1 MEFSNKNKKKKN
13 NSKNNSSHSSGN
25 NSNISDENKNSLNNS
40 GNINIE
46 KNTNNNINIESSNQN
61 KQPSSSDA
69 SKEKLNQLK
78 NLKYIFPFLNEGQ
91 YPGKNE
97 DKTIKKYSISEYNDI
112 VSSINKNKSPLNKNK
127 YEEDILE
134 GKVNIIDKVIQK
146 HMPSSNDSKVIS
158 IHPGLTSLSLKIDK
172 NFNMMNDIG
181 YRLPNLI
188 ELNLQGSEIE
198 SIMDIGTSFN
208 KLEKLNVSGCGLT
221 DLSGIICFQNL
232 KELNASNNKIT
243 DLIDIE
249 MCEEL
254 KVIDLS
260 NNLLTDDNNLLFLN
274 SCPNLQKVILTGNK
288 FSSFNRDL
296 LDKNIQLIIK
306 YIYNN

>member
-1 MEFSNKNKKKKN
+1 MNIERKGKKKKN
-13 NSKNNSSHSSGN
+13 EHKSNSSHSSSSNGN
-25 NSNISDENKNSLNNS
+25 NSYNSNISDENKNSLNNVE
-40 GNINIE
+40 NINKD
-46 KNTNNNINIESSNQN
+46 KNINNNIEAQNQN
-61 KQPSSSDA
+61 KLQSST
-69 SKEKLNQLK
+69 KEQFK
-78 NLKYIFPFLNEGQ
+78 NLKYIFPFLNEELNAKDEGNKT
-91 YPGKNE
+91 KN
-97 DKTIKKYSISEYNDI
+97 YSISEYNKI
-112 VSSINKNKSPLNKNK
+112 VTSINNNKSVINRNK
-127 YEEDILE
+127 YEDDILE
-134 GKVNIIDKVIQK
+134 GKINIIDKVIQK
-146 HMPSSNDSKVIS
+146 HMPVSNDSKVIS

-208 KLEKLNVSGCGLT
+208 KLEKLNVSGCGLI

-254 KVIDLS
+254 KYVDLS
-260 NNLLTDDNNLLFLN
+260 NNLISDENNLLFLN
-274 SCPNLQKVILTGNK
+274 SCPNLQKVNMTGNK
-288 FSSFNRDL
+288 LKSFNREL
-296 LDKNIQLIIK
+296 LNKNIQLII
-306 YIYNN
+306 

>member
-1 MEFSNKNKKKKN
+1 MQISNKPKKKKN
-13 NSKNNSSHSSGN
+13 DSKNNSSHSSSN
-25 NSNISDENKNSLNNS
+25 NSNNSDENKNSLNNS
-40 GNINIE
+40 GNANKE
-46 KNTNNNINIESSNQN
+46 KNTNNNINNNPQIQKQQN
-61 KQPSSSDA
+61 TNE

-78 NLKYIFPFLNEGQ
+78 NLKYIFPFLNEELNQ
-91 YPGKNE
+91 KDDNNKSKN
-97 DKTIKKYSISEYNDI
+97 YSISEYNKI
-112 VSSINKNKSPLNKNK
+112 VSSINKNKSPTNTNK
-127 YEEDILE
+127 YEEEILE
-134 GKVNIIDKVIQK
+134 GKINIIDKVIQK
-146 HMPSSNDSKVIS
+146 YMPVSNDSKVIS

-208 KLEKLNVSGCGLT
+208 KLEKLNVSNCGLT

-232 KELNASNNKIT
+232 RELNAANNKIT

-254 KVIDLS
+254 KIIDLS
-260 NNLLTDDNNLLFLN
+260 INLITDENNLLFLN

-288 FSSFNRDL
+288 FKSLNREL
-296 LDKNIQLIIK
+296 LDKNIQLVI
-306 YIYNN
+306 

>member
-1 MEFSNKNKKKKN
+1 MQKSNKNKKKKN
-13 NSKNNSSHSSGN
+13 DSKNNSSYSSGN

-40 GNINIE
+40 GNSNKE
-46 KNTNNNINIESSNQN
+46 KNINNNLNIESSNQN
-61 KQPSSSDA
+61 KQQLSPADG
-69 SKEKLNQLK
+69 KNEKLNQLK
-78 NLKYIFPFLNEGQ
+78 NLKYLFPFLNEGQ
-91 YPGKNE
+91 LNIKDEDNKIKN
-97 DKTIKKYSISEYNDI
+97 YSISEYNKI
-112 VSSINKNKSPLNKNK
+112 VSSINKNKSPTNVNK

-134 GKVNIIDKVIQK
+134 GKINIIDKVIQK
-146 HMPSSNDSKVIS
+146 YMPVSKDSKVIS
-158 IHPGLTSLSLKIDK
+158 INPGLTTLSLKIDK

-198 SIMDIGTSFN
+198 SIMDIGTSFI
-208 KLEKLNVSGCGLT
+208 KLEKLNVSGCNLI

-254 KVIDLS
+254 KIIDLS
-260 NNLLTDDNNLLFLN
+260 NNLISDENNLLFLN
-274 SCPNLQKVILTGNK
+274 SCPKLQKVILTGNK
-288 FSSFNRDL
+288 LKAFNKDL
-296 LDKNIQLIIK
+296 LDKNIQLII
-306 YIYNN
+306 

>member
-1 MEFSNKNKKKKN
+1 MQKSIKTKKKKN
-13 NSKNNSSHSSGN
+13 DSKNNSSHSSSN
-25 NSNISDENKNSLNNS
+25 NSHNSNISDENKNSLNNS
-40 GNINIE
+40 GNNNKE
-46 KNTNNNINIESSNQN
+46 KNINNNINQNIQIQENKQQNQN
-61 KQPSSSDA
+61 
-69 SKEKLNQLK
+69 EVKLNQLK
-78 NLKYIFPFLNEGQ
+78 NLKYIFPFLNEGLNQ
-91 YPGKNE
+91 KDDDKN
-97 DKTIKKYSISEYNDI
+97 KNYSISEYNKI
-112 VSSINKNKSPLNKNK
+112 VSSINKNKSLTSTNK
-127 YEEDILE
+127 YEEGILE
-134 GKVNIIDKVIQK
+134 GKINIIDKVIQK
-146 HMPSSNDSKVIS
+146 HMPVSNDSKVIS

-254 KVIDLS
+254 KIIDLS
-260 NNLLTDDNNLLFLN
+260 NNLITDENNLLFLN

-288 FSSFNRDL
+288 LKTFNKEI
-296 LDKNIQLIIK
+296 LDKNIQLII
-306 YIYNN
+306 

>member
-1 MEFSNKNKKKKN
+1 MQISNKPKKKKN
-13 NSKNNSSHSSGN
+13 DSKNNSSHSSSN
-25 NSNISDENKNSLNNS
+25 NSNNSDENKNSLNNS
-40 GNINIE
+40 GNANKE
-46 KNTNNNINIESSNQN
+46 KNTNNNINNNPQIQKQQN
-61 KQPSSSDA
+61 TNE

-78 NLKYIFPFLNEGQ
+78 NLKYIFPFLNEELNQ
-91 YPGKNE
+91 KDDNNKSKN
-97 DKTIKKYSISEYNDI
+97 YSISEYNKI
-112 VSSINKNKSPLNKNK
+112 VSSINKNKSPTNTNK
-127 YEEDILE
+127 YEEEILE
-134 GKVNIIDKVIQK
+134 GKINIIDKVIQK
-146 HMPSSNDSKVIS
+146 YMPVSNDSKVIS

-208 KLEKLNVSGCGLT
+208 KLEKLNVSNCGLT

-232 KELNASNNKIT
+232 RELNAANNKIT

-254 KVIDLS
+254 KIIDLS
-260 NNLLTDDNNLLFLN
+260 NNLITDENNLLFLN
-274 SCPNLQKVILTGNK
+274 SCPNLQKVFLTGNK
-288 FSSFNRDL
+288 FKSLNREL
-296 LDKNIQLIIK
+296 LDKNIQLVI
-306 YIYNN
+306 

>member
-1 MEFSNKNKKKKN
+1 MQISSKIKDKKKKN
-13 NSKNNSSHSSGN
+13 DSKNNSSHSSSN

-40 GNINIE
+40 GNNNKE
-46 KNTNNNINIESSNQN
+46 KNSNNNNTNQNIPSQN
-61 KQPSSSDA
+61 KQQSA
-69 SKEKLNQLK
+69 NEEKLKQLK
-78 NLKYIFPFLNEGQ
+78 NLKYLFPFLNEESENDKS
-91 YPGKNE
+91 KN
-97 DKTIKKYSISEYNDI
+97 YSISEYNKI
-112 VSSINKNKSPLNKNK
+112 VSSINKNQSPTNTNK
-127 YEEDILE
+127 YEEEILE
-134 GKVNIIDKVIQK
+134 GKINIIDKVIQK
-146 HMPSSNDSKVIS
+146 HMPVSNDSKVIS

-172 NFNMMNDIG
+172 DFNMMNDIG

-188 ELNLQGSEIE
+188 ELNLKGSEIE
-198 SIMDIGTSFN
+198 SIMDIGTSFY

-254 KVIDLS
+254 KIIDLS
-260 NNLLTDDNNLLFLN
+260 NNLISDENNLLFLN

-288 FSSFNRDL
+288 LKTFNKDL
-296 LDKNIQLIIK
+296 LDKNIQLII
-306 YIYNN
+306 

>member
-1 MEFSNKNKKKKN
+1 MQISNKAKKKKN
-13 NSKNNSSHSSGN
+13 DSKHNSSHSSSN
-25 NSNISDENKNSLNNS
+25 NSNNSDENKNSLNNS
-40 GNINIE
+40 GNANKE
-46 KNTNNNINIESSNQN
+46 KNTNNNIINNPQSQKQQN
-61 KQPSSSDA
+61 TNE

-78 NLKYIFPFLNEGQ
+78 NLKYIFPFLNEELNQ
-91 YPGKNE
+91 KDDNKKIKN
-97 DKTIKKYSISEYNDI
+97 YSISEYNKI
-112 VSSINKNKSPLNKNK
+112 VSSINKNKSPTNINK

-134 GKVNIIDKVIQK
+134 GKINIIDKVIQK
-146 HMPSSNDSKVIS
+146 YMPASNDSKVIS

-208 KLEKLNVSGCGLT
+208 KLEKLNVSNCGLT

-232 KELNASNNKIT
+232 RELNAANNKIT

-254 KVIDLS
+254 KIIDLS
-260 NNLLTDDNNLLFLN
+260 NNLITDENNLLFLN

-288 FSSFNRDL
+288 FKSLNKEM
-296 LDKNIQLIIK
+296 LDKNIQLVI
-306 YIYNN
+306 

>member
-1 MEFSNKNKKKKN
+1 MQNSNKTNKKKN
-13 NSKNNSSHSSGN
+13 DSKNNSSNSS
-25 NSNISDENKNSLNNS
+25 SNISDENKNNLNNS
-40 GNINIE
+40 GNANKDKNI
-46 KNTNNNINIESSNQN
+46 NNNLNIDSN
-61 KQPSSSDA
+61 
-69 SKEKLNQLK
+69 EKINQLK
-78 NLKYIFPFLNEGQ
+78 NLKYIFPFLNEDQ
-91 YPGKNE
+91 LISKENENKIKN
-97 DKTIKKYSISEYNDI
+97 YSASEYNNI
-112 VSSINKNKSPLNKNK
+112 VTSINKNKSPINTNKL
-127 YEEDILE
+127 EEEILE
-134 GKVNIIDKVIQK
+134 GKINIIDKVIQK
-146 HMPSSNDSKVIS
+146 YMPASNDSKVIS

-172 NFNMMNDIG
+172 NFNMLNDIG

-260 NNLLTDDNNLLFLN
+260 NNLISNENNLLFLN
-274 SCPNLQKVILTGNK
+274 SCPNLKKVILTGNK
-288 FSSFNRDL
+288 LKDFNKNL
-296 LDKNIQLIIK
+296 LDKNIQLIL
-306 YIYNN
+306 

>member
-1 MEFSNKNKKKKN
+1 MEFSNKSKKKKN

-40 GNINIE
+40 GNINKE
-46 KNTNNNINIESSNQN
+46 KSTNNNINIESSNQN
-61 KQPSSSDA
+61 KLPSSSDV

-91 YPGKNE
+91 FAGKNE

-232 KELNASNNKIT
+232 KELNASNNKIA

-296 LDKNIQLIIK
+296 LDKNIQLVI
-306 YIYNN
+306 

>member
-1 MEFSNKNKKKKN
+1 MQISNKTKAKKKKN
-13 NSKNNSSHSSGN
+13 DSKNNSSHSSSN

-40 GNINIE
+40 GNNNKE
-46 KNTNNNINIESSNQN
+46 RNSNNSNTNQNIPSQN
-61 KQPSSSDA
+61 KQQSVNE
-69 SKEKLNQLK
+69 EKLKQLK
-78 NLKYIFPFLNEGQ
+78 NLKYLFPFLNEESENDKS
-91 YPGKNE
+91 KN
-97 DKTIKKYSISEYNDI
+97 YSISEYNKI
-112 VSSINKNKSPLNKNK
+112 VSSINKNQSPTNTNK
-127 YEEDILE
+127 YEEEILE
-134 GKVNIIDKVIQK
+134 GKINIIDKVIQK
-146 HMPSSNDSKVIS
+146 HMPISNDSKVIS

-172 NFNMMNDIG
+172 DFNMMNDIG

-254 KVIDLS
+254 KIIDLS
-260 NNLLTDDNNLLFLN
+260 NNLISDENNLLFLN
-274 SCPNLQKVILTGNK
+274 SCPNLKKVILTGNK
-288 FSSFNRDL
+288 LKTFNKDL
-296 LDKNIQLIIK
+296 LDKNIQLII
-306 YIYNN
+306 

>member
-1 MEFSNKNKKKKN
+1 MHISNKPRKKKN
-13 NSKNNSSHSSGN
+13 DSKNNSSHSSNN
-25 NSNISDENKNSLNNS
+25 NSNNSDENKNSLNNS
-40 GNINIE
+40 GNANKE
-46 KNTNNNINIESSNQN
+46 KNSNNNLNNNSQIQKQQN
-61 KQPSSSDA
+61 TNE

-78 NLKYIFPFLNEGQ
+78 NLKYIFPFLNEELNQ
-91 YPGKNE
+91 KDDNNKSKN
-97 DKTIKKYSISEYNDI
+97 YSISEYNKI
-112 VSSINKNKSPLNKNK
+112 VSSINKNKSPTNTNK
-127 YEEDILE
+127 YEEEILE
-134 GKVNIIDKVIQK
+134 GKINIIDKVIQK
-146 HMPSSNDSKVIS
+146 YMPVSNDSKVIS

-208 KLEKLNVSGCGLT
+208 KLEKLNVSNCGLT

-232 KELNASNNKIT
+232 RELNAANNKIT

-254 KVIDLS
+254 KIIDLS
-260 NNLLTDDNNLLFLN
+260 NNLITDENNLLFLN

-288 FSSFNRDL
+288 FKSLNREL
-296 LDKNIQLIIK
+296 LDKNIQLVI
-306 YIYNN
+306 